1 MEDGLT
7 CCTGHTSHSGGHQS
21 SDTQHMWCT
30 AHRPPQEP
38 EPPKPEGWQG
48 GLEKKNTGELFKK
61 LKNWTFWF
69 QQQPSWVYNTQWSPV
84 YTWYW
89 KWDLYLDMLSG
100 SGSCL
105 SFFFFLHLVLL
116 MCSCFP
122 PRDWISGFPSKIC
135 MWVIW
140 VGSKSAPDFPQ
151 SSVSCWVKGKLCT
164 LCETLFDYKFLIT
177 FSLFFPVIP
186 LSSP

>member
-1 MEDGLT
+1 M
-7 CCTGHTSHSGGHQS
+7 TGRVSEEKHRRTIQKTEKLNFLIPAAAILSLQHTV
-21 SDTQHMWCT
+21 
-30 AHRPPQEP
+30 
-38 EPPKPEGWQG
+38 KP
-48 GLEKKNTGELFKK
+48 
-61 LKNWTFWF
+61 
-69 QQQPSWVYNTQWSPV
+69 S
-84 YTWYW
+84 
-89 KWDLYLDMLSG
+89 LYLVLKMRSVSG
-100 SGSCL
+100 YVVWIRIL
-105 SFFFFLHLVLL
+105 PFFFFFLHLVLL

>member
-69 QQQPSWVYNTQWSPV
+69 QQQPSWVYNTVKPS
-84 YTWYW
+84 
-89 KWDLYLDMLSG
+89 LYLVLKMRSVSG
-100 SGSCL
+100 YVVWIRIL
-105 SFFFFLHLVLL
+105 PFFFFFLHLVLL

>member
-1 MEDGLT
+1 M
-7 CCTGHTSHSGGHQS
+7 TGRVREEKHRRTIQKTEKLNFLIPAAAILSLQHTV
-21 SDTQHMWCT
+21 
-30 AHRPPQEP
+30 
-38 EPPKPEGWQG
+38 KP
-48 GLEKKNTGELFKK
+48 
-61 LKNWTFWF
+61 
-69 QQQPSWVYNTQWSPV
+69 S
-84 YTWYW
+84 
-89 KWDLYLDMLSG
+89 LYLVLKMRSVSG
-100 SGSCL
+100 YVVWIRIL
-105 SFFFFLHLVLL
+105 PFFFFFLHLVLL